1 MCDWFVMI
9 RQQGPRLRTM
19 PSSNPQHDESRGEF
33 SRAQAETD
41 LTPQLRTLLD
51 GKTLSAEDAS
61 DAFEAMM
68 SGEVHHGEMGAL
80 LALLASRGPS
90 RDELLGAARVM
101 RRHVSPITCKTPAEK
116 ILDTAGTGG
125 APKTFNVSTAA
136 AIVASGAGAVVAKH
150 GNRSRTG
157 RGSAEVLQGLGVNVD
172 ADPAIQAKCMDEAG
186 ICFCFAIHHHPAT
199 KHVMPVRKALGV
211 PTIFNL
217 LGPLTNPAGAGRQL
231 MGVYDAS
238 FLDVVGEV
246 FVELGTSHAMVLHS
260 EDGLDE
266 CSLSAPTSIVH
277 VRNGE
282 IDRLVITPE
291 QAGLES
297 APREAVTARDL
308 DHAIEMVRGVLDGS
322 LEGPPL
328 DMTLL
333 NAAAALLVCDLCPSI
348 EEGVEM
354 ARATVKQGA
363 AMDTLENLSRIST
376 SG

>member
-1 MCDWFVMI
+1 MI

-19 PSSNPQHDESRGEF
+19 SSSNPQHEVPHGEF
-33 SRAQAETD
+33 SRPGPGTD

-51 GKTLSAEDAS
+51 GKTLEAEAAS

-101 RRHVSPITCKTPAEK
+101 RRHVSPITSRTPAEN

-136 AIVASGAGAVVAKH
+136 AIVAAGAGAVVAKH

-172 ADPAIQAKCMDEAG
+172 ADPDIQAKCLDEAR

-231 MGVYDAS
+231 MGVYDGD

-246 FVELGTSHAMVLHS
+246 FIELGTRHAMVLHS

-266 CSLSAPTSIVH
+266 CSLSAPTSVVH
-277 VRNGE
+277 VRNGTL
-282 IDRLVITPE
+282 DRIVITPE

-322 LEGPPL
+322 LQGPPM

-333 NAAAALLVCDLCPSI
+333 NAAAALLVSDLCESI
-348 EEGVEM
+348 EEGVEL
-354 ARATVKQGA
+354 ARSTVQQGA
-363 AMDTLENLSRIST
+363 AMQTLDELSRISA